1 MFLALLRGVFS
12 VNIQPTETGAE
23 NTGSLTNV
31 PGVSVISQVGIRN
44 GEMEMAVGC
53 LLSYN

>member
-31 PGVSVISQVGIRN
+31 PGGSVISQVGIRN